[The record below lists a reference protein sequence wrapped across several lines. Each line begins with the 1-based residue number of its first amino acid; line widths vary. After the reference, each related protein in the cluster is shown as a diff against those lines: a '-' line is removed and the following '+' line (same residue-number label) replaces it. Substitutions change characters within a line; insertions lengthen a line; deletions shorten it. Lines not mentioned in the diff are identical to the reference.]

1 MVSAGCAVTDDW
13 TAIELRTGSLK
24 ARFTQST
31 RTVTMFG
38 VQSHPDAEFMGTM
51 IDGMNAITSILDNW
65 RNRVF

>member
-1 MVSAGCAVTDDW
+1 
-13 TAIELRTGSLK
+13 
-24 ARFTQST
+24 
-31 RTVTMFG
+31 MFG